1 MDGFKTL
8 PKMQAFKEGGHAKP
22 KAMCYGG
29 SSSKKMKEGGAA
41 CADDMA
47 QDKKMIK
54 KAFKQHDKA
63 EHDKS
68 EPTEIKLKKGGR
80 AKKEMGSV
88 RKYKDGGAVGVYG
101 AKKKSGDLDSIEKAK
116 DIKPAK
122 AAAPSRASEKPAF
135 KGSDVSTEKSKPA
148 GHKDPYIKSKES
160 GKAAAAPSGA
170 KGGPN
175 KYKKGGG
182 VKKFAAGDSTGT
194 PSFQKDPYAAQDA
207 LDRQDNMATR
217 EMIAG
222 PARRLKNYI
231 AGKLSG
237 LSPMNAAV
245 SGVGAPNPAQFA
257 PQPQQQ
263 QAAPTMQPAMPAQK
277 RGGKVKKAC

>member
-1 MDGFKTL
+1 MDGFKQL
-8 PKMQAFKEGGHAKP
+8 PKMQCFKENGAVKT
-22 KAMCYGG
+22 KKMCYGG
-29 SSSKKMKEGGAA
+29 KAMKKGGEVSKS
-41 CADDMA
+41 DME
-47 QDKKMIK
+47 QDKKLIK
-54 KAFKQHDKA
+54 KAFKQHDEA
-63 EHDKS
+63 EHDK

-80 AKKEMGSV
+80 AKKEMGTV

>member
-8 PKMQAFKEGGHAKP
+8 PKMQCFKEGGSVAVKNIMKKGGKAVPAVKEKDAGP
-22 KAMCYGG
+22 KRQMVAGLKGTTPDVEDETTTTM
-29 SSSKKMKEGGAA
+29 
-41 CADDMA
+41 
-47 QDKKMIK
+47 
-54 KAFKQHDKA
+54 
-63 EHDKS
+63 
-68 EPTEIKLKKGGR
+68 KKGGR
-80 AKKEMGSV
+80 TKKAMGTV

-135 KGSDVSTEKSKPA
+135 KGSDVSKTNKMPA
-148 GHKDPYIKSKES
+148 GSTKAKKVSEGPKT
-160 GKAAAAPSGA
+160 AAAASGA

-175 KYKKGGG
+175 KYKKGGE
-182 VKKFAAGDSTGT
+182 VKKFAAGDSTGA
-194 PSFQKDPYAAQDA
+194 PNFEKDPYAAQDA

-231 AGKLSG
+231 SGKLSG

-245 SGVGAPNPAQFA
+245 SGVGA
-257 PQPQQQ
+257 QPTPMQ
-263 QAAPTMQPAMPAQK
+263 QPAPAMPAGMPAQK